1 MQKLFLLIALLT
13 TSIVCF
19 VGCSRDDLGIKD
31 ILIED
36 EEILPDGWVIEDLYI
51 EDVGISISEDSP
63 AQVMVTV
70 YGSHSHGCAF
80 VHEVHHERQ
89 GNIIYIQATKGVGGP
104 GITCTTIVAEL
115 KKQVSI
121 GAFSMFPAG
130 EYKII
135 ANDIEQVF
143 RVEDDEI
150 WITRNPFIKNFEIS
164 ISKSRPAQVTVNF
177 KGYFWEACIPFV
189 KTHQKQE
196 GNTIYIQ
203 IIGEIPSGI
212 DCPLLTDIT
221 YLRAGSSHSIQ
232 DAILNEYQNEVS
244 IGEFAAGI
252 YILKVN
258 DITREFFVRP

>member
-13 TSIVCF
+13 ISMVCF
-19 VGCSRDDLGIKD
+19 VGCSKDDLGIKD

-36 EEILPDGWVIEDLYI
+36 EEILPDGSVIEDMYI

-63 AQVMVTV
+63 AQIMVTV
-70 YGSHSHGCAF
+70 YGSHSNGCVS
-80 VHEVHHERQ
+80 VHEVHHEQQ
-89 GNIIYIQATKGVGGP
+89 GDSIYIQATKRVGGL
-104 GITCTTIVAEL
+104 GIVCTTAETEV
-115 KKQVSI
+115 KKQISI
-121 GAFSMFPAG
+121 GEFSMFPAG

-143 RVEDDEI
+143 RVEDGEI
-150 WITRNPFIKNFEIS
+150 WITRNPLIKNFEIS

-212 DCPLLTDIT
+212 DCPLLTDRS
-221 YLRAGSSHSIQ
+221 YLRAGLSHSIQ

-244 IGEFAAGI
+244 IGEFAAGK
-252 YILKVN
+252 YIVKVN
-258 DITREFFVRP
+258 DITREFVIE